1 MRMLAAAL
9 VAAAAALAPMTA
21 AAGPATRPDP
31 WSAKFS
37 ESLSWSFGRGR
48 LGLEVMSLTP
58 ELRSFFSA
66 PRDRG
71 LLVAQ
76 VDPGSPAA
84 RAGVKVGDVLVSVRG
99 QDVRASA
106 DVLAAVDAAP
116 KGTKIELGLVR
127 DHKPLTVSA
136 SLTDGSPATSELE
149 WLHDLLPWFD
159 PLVPAHGRASV
170 SST

>member
-9 VAAAAALAPMTA
+9 VAAAATLAPLTA
-21 AAGPATRPDP
+21 AAGPAARPDP
-31 WSAKFS
+31 WSANYS
-37 ESLSWSFGRGR
+37 ESVSWSFGRGR
-48 LGLEVMSLTP
+48 LGIEVMSLTP

-66 PRDRG
+66 PRDHG

-84 RAGVKVGDVLVSVRG
+84 RAGLAVGDVLVSVRG
-99 QDVRASA
+99 HQVRAST
-106 DVLAAVDAAP
+106 DVLAALDDAP
-116 KGTKIELGLVR
+116 RGTKIELGIVR
-127 DHKPLTVSA
+127 DHKPLTLSA
-136 SLTDGSPATSELE
+136 SLTDARPAMSELD

-159 PLVPAHGRASV
+159 LGRAHGRAGV